1 MEGCLPAVGLGTPS
15 EKPVCTAAS
24 RASVVTAFLLPL
36 TLPRVELVLGDGE
49 QESLGDGQEP
59 VVPAGRL
66 WRRRYKQAPAPG
78 PLTLIIPH

>member
-1 MEGCLPAVGLGTPS
+1 MGGEWGRVGCLPAVGLLTLS

-59 VVPAGRL
+59 VVPAGGCGDEDTSRL
-66 WRRRYKQAPAPG
+66 PLQG
-78 PLTLIIPH
+78 P